1 MLPYATTY
9 LTLLSIKKNRRMK
22 KNLSLLFVVAIAVLF
37 QGCIK
42 DKCRSTYNY
51 TFYKAVYKT
60 KAEVRANIRSNAP
73 KAIERPGKIYVRAP
87 YIFLN
92 EIDKGIHIIDNSN
105 PLKILPR
112 WMSSS

>member
-1 MLPYATTY
+1 
-9 LTLLSIKKNRRMK
+9 MK

-105 PLKILPR
+105 PANPVNKAIIR
-112 WMSSS
+112 HHYCIVIESNYIIRIQT